1 VADGNK
7 KEYHLVLGQEN
18 YGDNKP
24 VGDFERDNTW
34 YNVEVPMAY
43 LIQQGLDFRTAKAYE
58 GNIFSVM
65 LGTVGGMKCDYDAVF
80 FHGPKDT
87 STGIE
92 QVTLPSYNGNHT
104 SNIPV
109 GIYDMQGRKVKSMDA
124 PGIYIIRS
132 AQGVKKVVKR

>member
-1 VADGNK
+1 
-7 KEYHLVLGQEN
+7 
-18 YGDNKP
+18 
-24 VGDFERDNTW
+24 
-34 YNVEVPMAY
+34 MAY

-80 FHGPKDT
+80 FHGPKNT

-92 QVTLPSYNGNHT
+92 QVTLPT
-104 SNIPV
+104 SNANHMNDMPL
-109 GIYDMQGRKVKSMDA
+109 GIYDMQGRKVKSMNA

-132 AQGVKKVVKR
+132 AQGVRKMIKR